1 MAAGRFPEE
10 VQVRMLRAPI
20 QRAVPGMTLALP
32 LRHPGRPDRVLLKAG
47 FVLDE
52 PTIEKLRALGTPEVW
67 VRFPGVEFI
76 ARHINPEVLRLQAQL
91 TRSMG
96 NAIETVGQGSGSPV
110 RYADFEATM
119 RRLLHELASSPQT
132 GILMG
137 DICCDDSVVLQHSM
151 NVALLSLLM
160 GLRLESYLVRE
171 RRRLTPPRAKDVV
184 NLGVGALFHD
194 IGLLRIDADAL
205 AAWKRTGEET
215 PEWRRHAVLG
225 YRQVRDHLDPTAAV
239 VALQHHQAWDGSG
252 FPKRRDAD
260 GEALP
265 VAGSR
270 IHVYSRIV
278 AAADLFD
285 RLRHPVTGGA
295 SLPRVR
301 ALRTMLEPDIQRR
314 IDPMV
319 FKGLLAVAPPYP
331 PGMLVGLS
339 SGEKAVVAGWS
350 PVEPCRP
357 CVRVIGDL
365 DAAVRADEFNGP
377 LVELRE
383 RDDLWIAEAEGE
395 IVEQDNFTAAEAG
408 DIDLEA
414 AERALYN
421 AAPPDDAAD
430 EAPSDEFAD
439 EAYTWDEAA

>member
-1 MAAGRFPEE
+1 
-10 VQVRMLRAPI
+10 MLRAPI

-47 FVLDE
+47 FELDE
-52 PTIEKLRALGTPEVW
+52 ATIEKLRALGTPELW
-67 VRFPGVEFI
+67 VRFPGVDFI
-76 ARHINPEVLRLQAQL
+76 ARHINPEVMRLQAEL

-119 RRLLHELASSPQT
+119 RRLLHELATSPQT
-132 GILMG
+132 GVLMG

-151 NVALLSLLM
+151 NVSLLSLLI
-160 GLRLESYLVRE
+160 GLRLEAYLVRE

-184 NLGVGALFHD
+184 NLGLGALFHD
-194 IGLLRIDADAL
+194 IGLLRIDPDAL
-205 AAWKRTGEET
+205 ETWKRTGEESA
-215 PEWRRHAVLG
+215 EWRRHAVLG
-225 YRQVRDHLDPTAAV
+225 YKQVRDQIDPTAAV
-239 VALQHHQAWDGSG
+239 VVLQHHQAWDGSG
-252 FPKRRDAD
+252 FPKRRSPN
-260 GEALP
+260 GALVP

-278 AAADLFD
+278 AAADAYD

-301 ALRTMLEPDIQRR
+301 ALRMMLDEDIRRR

-331 PGMLVGLS
+331 PGMLLGLNT
-339 SGEKAVVAGWS
+339 GEKAVVAGWS

-357 CVRVIGDL
+357 SVRIIGDL
-365 DAAVRADEFNGP
+365 DAAVRADEFHGP
-377 LVELRE
+377 LVDLRE
-383 RDDLWIAEAEGE
+383 REDLWIVEAEGE
-395 IVEQDNFTAAEAG
+395 VVEADNFTAAEAG
-408 DIDLEA
+408 DIDLDA
-414 AERALYN
+414 AERALFN
-421 AAPPDDAAD
+421 AAPADDAPDDASIDEIEAD
-430 EAPSDEFAD
+430 AFA
-439 EAYTWDEAA
+439 WDEAA